1 MPDVVMRK
9 YYKFRGTDNLE
20 RLADILVNQR
30 FYCPKPKELNDPMEG
45 CYHAPE
51 LTKNSGAYPVGN
63 TRYRVCSFSKEMH
76 EILLWTHYADNQK
89 GVAIEFIPSKQLRPV
104 DYEDSLFTHE
114 HGKRNPEYKALTIK
128 LKKWV
133 YEGEYRYINDQGHK
147 YLDGKISRV
156 LFGIYTP
163 DSIKRFVRAYCDQIG
178 IETVE
183 TELDSENYRI
193 RIK

>member
-1 MPDVVMRK
+1 MRK
-9 YYKFRGTDNLE
+9 YYKFRDTDNLE

-30 FYCPKPKELNDPMEG
+30 VYCGLPKELNDPMEG

-51 LTKNSGAYPVGN
+51 LSRDAGAYPVGN

-89 GVAIEFIPSKQLRPV
+89 GIAIEFIPSQQLRPV
-104 DYEDSLFTHE
+104 DYEDSLFKHAAG
-114 HGKRNPEYKALTIK
+114 GKRNPEYKALTIK
-128 LKKWV
+128 LKKWK
-133 YEGEYRYINDQGHK
+133 YEGECRYINDQGHK
-147 YLDGKISRV
+147 YLDGKISRI

-163 DSIKRFVRAYCDQIG
+163 EPIKKFVQAYCDQAEI
-178 IETVE
+178 ITVE

-193 RIK
+193 RTK